1 MEQRIGGR
9 RRLLCRRGKRLP
21 RHRLALA
28 FGIGAPT
35 PGRRSFL
42 TKRRSSGL
50 TCGGKEEKNVR
61 WATAA
66 LAVIVAAG
74 LLVAAASARVSS
86 PTKQAASIKA
96 CALLPD
102 TTSSTRYTLFDAPY
116 LKAAFKKANVA
127 ATVVNAHNDPQKQ
140 KSQAQ
145 QCLAQGA
152 KVILLDQL
160 DPASGASI
168 TNLAVA
174 GGAKVIDYD
183 RLVVK
188 SKASYYVSFNNVTV
202 GKLQGKGLVAG
213 LKAKGTY
220 SKHPVIAQLN
230 GDIKDNNAILFKQG
244 YDSILNPLFKSG
256 TFKKATAGDQYT
268 EWSATKARTIFD
280 QMLARNGNKINGVLA
295 ANDGLAGA
303 VVASLKAHGLK
314 PVPLTGQD
322 ATPTGVQFIL
332 AGWQTGTVYKSVR
345 LEANAA
351 AAAAIAI
358 INGKPVP
365 GVNGKVSGTKSILLK
380 PVWITKSNYT
390 KLFTDGFLKKGQ
402 VCNGIYAKYCK

>member
-1 MEQRIGGR
+1 V
-9 RRLLCRRGKRLP
+9 
-21 RHRLALA
+21 
-28 FGIGAPT
+28 
-35 PGRRSFL
+35 
-42 TKRRSSGL
+42 
-50 TCGGKEEKNVR
+50 KNVR
-61 WATAA
+61 WATAVLTA
-66 LAVIVAAG
+66 IVAAG
-74 LLVAAASARVSS
+74 LLVAAASARDSS
-86 PTKQAASIKA
+86 STKQAASIKA

-102 TTSSTRYTLFDAPY
+102 TVSSTRYTLFDAPY
-116 LKAAFKKANVA
+116 LKAAFKKAGVA

-140 KSQAQ
+140 KNQAQ

-160 DPASGASI
+160 DAVSGNSI
-168 TNLAVA
+168 TNLAVSR
-174 GGAKVIDYD
+174 GAKVIDYD
-183 RLVVK
+183 RLVVH

-202 GKLQGKGLVAG
+202 GKLQGTGLVAG

-220 SKHPVIAQLN
+220 SKHPVIAELN
-230 GDIKDNNAILFKQG
+230 GDIKDNNAILFKKG
-244 YDSILNPLFKSG
+244 YDSVLNPLYKSG
-256 TFKKATAGDQYT
+256 VFTKAKSGDQYT
-268 EWSATKARTIFD
+268 EWSPTKARTIFD
-280 QMLARNGNKINGVLA
+280 QMLAQNGNKINGVLA

-358 INGKPVP
+358 LKGTKVP
-365 GVNGKVSGTKSILLK
+365 GVNGKVSGTKSVLLK
-380 PVWITKSNYT
+380 PVWITKANYK
-390 KLFTDGFLKKGQ
+390 KLFADGFLKRSQ